1 MSIHLHTLTIFCK
14 IKCIYFIYLQF
25 CEIISTPSV
34 SECVGPIIDTLL
46 DYVGHVKLCS
56 RITEHLD
63 SCKDWARIKEKSGEK
78 FFLISSFAETKIID
92 MQLNSVSNKWNKN
105 EKLKPLYFSSSLHT
119 DASEQTQDSSANGN
133 PQTEANQCSS
143 STRETTQVFEL

>member
-1 MSIHLHTLTIFCK
+1 MLYCQLI
-14 IKCIYFIYLQF
+14 CILLLFSVKLNVFIFIYLQF

-34 SECVGPIIDTLL
+34 SECVGPIIDLLL

-78 FFLISSFAETKIID
+78 FFLISSFAEPKIID
-92 MQLNSVSNKWNKN
+92 MQLNSVSKKWNKN
-105 EKLKPLYFSSSLHT
+105 EKLKPLCFSSSLLT
-119 DASEQTQDSSANGN
+119 DASEQT
-133 PQTEANQCSS
+133 
-143 STRETTQVFEL
+143 